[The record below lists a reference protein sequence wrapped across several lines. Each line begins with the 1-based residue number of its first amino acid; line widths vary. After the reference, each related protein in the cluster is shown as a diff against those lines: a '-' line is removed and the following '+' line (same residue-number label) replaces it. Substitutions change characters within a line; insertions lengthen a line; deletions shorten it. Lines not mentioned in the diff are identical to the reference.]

1 MTRFLI
7 KILNIFSEKIGRI
20 SSLLVLFL
28 ILLVSVSVILRY
40 IFSIGFIWIQDLYIW
55 IHAIFI
61 LLGISYTLKMD
72 NHVRIDLLYR
82 NFNKKKRNLINLIG
96 LIIFAIPL
104 TYILLVNGL
113 DYFTRSYNLNEG
125 SKESGGLPNIYILK
139 FFIFFLGILLL
150 LEICRQI
157 LSFFNKDELDIKSRV
172 FCNHFICTACIFSS
186 CGLPSFINPGWN
198 CDNCRFYWLP
208 R

>member
-28 ILLVSVSVILRY
+28 ILLVSVSDILRY

-82 NFNKKKRNLINLIG
+82 NLNKKKRNLINLIG
-96 LIIFAIPL
+96 LIIFGIPL
-104 TYILLVNGL
+104 TYLLLVNGL

-157 LSFFNKDELDIKSRV
+157 LSFFNKDD
-172 FCNHFICTACIFSS
+172 
-186 CGLPSFINPGWN
+186 
-198 CDNCRFYWLP
+198 
-208 R
+208 

>member
-40 IFSIGFIWIQDLYIW
+40 VFSIGFIWIQDLYIW

-157 LSFFNKDELDIKSRV
+157 LSFFYRDD
-172 FCNHFICTACIFSS
+172 
-186 CGLPSFINPGWN
+186 
-198 CDNCRFYWLP
+198 
-208 R
+208 

>member
-150 LEICRQI
+150 VEICRQI
-157 LSFFNKDELDIKSRV
+157 LSYFNKNDWYI
-172 FCNHFICTACIFSS
+172 
-186 CGLPSFINPGWN
+186 
-198 CDNCRFYWLP
+198 
-208 R
+208 

>member
-40 IFSIGFIWIQDLYIW
+40 VFSIGFIWIQDLYIW

-82 NFNKKKRNLINLIG
+82 NFNKKTRNLINLIG
-96 LIIFAIPL
+96 LVIFAIPL

-157 LSFFNKDELDIKSRV
+157 FSFFNKDD
-172 FCNHFICTACIFSS
+172 
-186 CGLPSFINPGWN
+186 
-198 CDNCRFYWLP
+198 
-208 R
+208 